1 MTLSIR
7 LKALFVLAAVLV
19 LFGARPSAAQQNRS
33 ISVGVNYTYMRTNV
47 VPDCNC
53 FGLQGGGAEFQYR
66 FRPRLALLADL
77 TATHSGGITANHYD
91 LTQVTYAGGL
101 RYFPPGPSKH
111 LRLFADVLL
120 GGAHASGS
128 LSPDKTGFGGANAF
142 SFQTGG
148 GLSIPLASRWTLVP
162 ARAEYLLTTFSNG
175 KNDHQNDLRISAG
188 VRFRLGHFR

>member
-1 MTLSIR
+1 MTLHTR

-19 LFGARPSAAQQNRS
+19 PFGARPSAAQQNHS
-33 ISVGVNYTYMRTNV
+33 LSVGVNYTYLRTNL

-53 FGLQGGGAEFQYR
+53 FGLNGGGAELQYR

-77 TATHSGGITANHYD
+77 TATHREGITANHYD

-101 RYFPPGPSKH
+101 RYFLPVPSRH
-111 LRLFADVLL
+111 LRLFGDMLL

-128 LSPDKTGFGGANAF
+128 LSPDKTGLGSANAF

-148 GLSIPLASRWTLVP
+148 GVNVPLEHGWTLVP
-162 ARAEYLLTTFSNG
+162 VRAEYLLTTFSNG
-175 KNDHQNDLRISAG
+175 SEDHQNDLRLSAG
-188 VRFRLGHFR
+188 VLFRLGHR

>member
-1 MTLSIR
+1 MTLQIR

-19 LFGARPSAAQQNRS
+19 PFGALPSAAQQNHS
-33 ISVGVNYTYMRTNV
+33 LSVGVNYTYLRTNLL
-47 VPDCNC
+47 PDCNC
-53 FGLQGGGAEFQYR
+53 FGLNGGGAELQYR

-77 TATHSGGITANHYD
+77 TATHRGDITSNHYD

-120 GGAHASGS
+120 GAAHASGT
-128 LSPDKTGFGGANAF
+128 LSPEKTGFGGANAF

-148 GLSIPLASRWTLVP
+148 GLSVSIAHRWTLVP
-162 ARAEYLLTTFSNG
+162 ARAAYLLTTFSNSA
-175 KNDHQNDLRISAG
+175 NDHQNDLRISSG
-188 VRFRLGHFR
+188 VRLRLGSR